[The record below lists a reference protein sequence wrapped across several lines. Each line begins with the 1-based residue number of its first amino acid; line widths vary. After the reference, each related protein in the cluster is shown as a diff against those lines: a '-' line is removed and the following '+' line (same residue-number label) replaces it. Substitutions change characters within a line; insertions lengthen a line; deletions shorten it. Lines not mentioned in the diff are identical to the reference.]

1 MTSDLFLPLPQILLT
16 QVPEVAQNM
25 SVLVMSPSK
34 TAPWQLSYDTD
45 YPLFLSDMPF
55 HAQAMKLQ
63 IHTSC
68 SGLKNL
74 QVDDVDVVI
83 PVSLCSGGVHTA

>member
-34 TAPWQLSYDTD
+34 TVPWQLSYDTD
-45 YPLFLSDMPF
+45 SFVSIRHAFPCTGNEAPDTHLLFRS
-55 HAQAMKLQ
+55 
-63 IHTSC
+63 
-68 SGLKNL
+68 KNL
-74 QVDDVDVVI
+74 KVDDVDVVI